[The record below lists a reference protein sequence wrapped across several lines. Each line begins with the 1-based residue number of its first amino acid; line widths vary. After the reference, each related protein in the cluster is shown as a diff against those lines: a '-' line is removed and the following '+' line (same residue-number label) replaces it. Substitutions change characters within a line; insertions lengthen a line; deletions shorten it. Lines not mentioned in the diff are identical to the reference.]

1 MKEIIK
7 YAAIY
12 FIVVFSFGF
21 VLGTI
26 RVLLLVPNLGEQ
38 TAELIEAPFMVL
50 VSFMAACFIRNLSK
64 EKLNSNDLLLVGF
77 LALGYLLAVELSVVL
92 WVRELSVSEFV
103 QSRYSIAGIA
113 YLVSLI
119 LYSLF
124 PYFVSKQSKVTQ

>member
-1 MKEIIK
+1 M
-7 YAAIY
+7 
-12 FIVVFSFGF
+12 
-21 VLGTI
+21 
-26 RVLLLVPNLGEQ
+26 LLLVPNLGEQ